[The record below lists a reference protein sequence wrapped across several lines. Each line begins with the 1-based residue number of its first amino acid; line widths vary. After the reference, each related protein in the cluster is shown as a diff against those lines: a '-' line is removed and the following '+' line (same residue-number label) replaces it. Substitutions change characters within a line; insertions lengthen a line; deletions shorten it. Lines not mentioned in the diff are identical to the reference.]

1 MKYIKGYK
9 LIGYSDLHPPYT
21 KIISLPLKGA
31 KFLTGMKLVM
41 AHLVDNITAPS
52 PLWLMLK
59 DKNYIVPDG
68 QDIVEPII
76 FN

>member
-1 MKYIKGYK
+1 MQYIKGYK

-21 KIISLPLKGA
+21 TIISVPLKGA
-31 KFLTGMKLVM
+31 KFLTGFPLYA
-41 AHLVDNITAPS
+41 AHMVDNITAPT

-59 DKNYIVPDG
+59 EKGYVVPEG

-76 FN
+76 YK

>member
-9 LIGYSDLHPPYT
+9 IRGFSDLHPPYT
-21 KIISLPLKGA
+21 TIISLPLKGA
-31 KFLTGMKLVM
+31 KFLTGMELIR

-52 PLWLMLK
+52 PLWLMLQQK
-59 DKNYIVPDG
+59 GYVVLKG
-68 QDIVEPII
+68 QDIVDPII